1 MGELWNFIKNLLL
14 AESWPARWLCGQWS
28 EFHGWLYII
37 SSVFIAA
44 AYLTIPSYLFILVK
58 KRKDFPFQK
67 IIWLFIAFILAC
79 GLTHLMDALIFWYPA
94 YRLSAFLLFITAIV
108 SWLTVFGML
117 KYLPQLM
124 QMRSPSEMANII
136 NERTAELEASNK
148 SLQKLNLDLDNYVYA
163 ASHNL
168 KSPITNMEGLLTL
181 IQEEVE
187 TGNLPDKILLENM
200 QLSMQRVRSTIQT
213 LTSIIQLEKNPYD
226 DIENIHLPTIL
237 KEILSENELMMKQHH
252 VKILTQFEFLTVEYS
267 LLGMKSI
274 LHNLISNSIKY
285 SHPDRSPLIE
295 IRAYINKD
303 KKKCISIK
311 DNGLGIDLE
320 RNKENIFKLFKRFH
334 THVEGS
340 GIGLYSIKQLIER
353 KNGNIQVLSTLNQGT
368 EFIVTF

>member
-1 MGELWNFIKNLLL
+1 
-14 AESWPARWLCGQWS
+14 
-28 EFHGWLYII
+28 
-37 SSVFIAA
+37 
-44 AYLTIPSYLFILVK
+44 
-58 KRKDFPFQK
+58 
-67 IIWLFIAFILAC
+67 
-79 GLTHLMDALIFWYPA
+79 
-94 YRLSAFLLFITAIV
+94 
-108 SWLTVFGML
+108 
-117 KYLPQLM
+117 
-124 QMRSPSEMANII
+124 
-136 NERTAELEASNK
+136 
-148 SLQKLNLDLDNYVYA
+148 
-163 ASHNL
+163 
-168 KSPITNMEGLLTL
+168 
-181 IQEEVE
+181 
-187 TGNLPDKILLENM
+187 M
-200 QLSMQRVRSTIQT
+200 QLSMQRVTSTIQT

>member
-1 MGELWNFIKNLLL
+1 
-14 AESWPARWLCGQWS
+14 
-28 EFHGWLYII
+28 
-37 SSVFIAA
+37 
-44 AYLTIPSYLFILVK
+44 
-58 KRKDFPFQK
+58 
-67 IIWLFIAFILAC
+67 
-79 GLTHLMDALIFWYPA
+79 
-94 YRLSAFLLFITAIV
+94 
-108 SWLTVFGML
+108 
-117 KYLPQLM
+117 
-124 QMRSPSEMANII
+124 MRSPSEMANII
-136 NERTAELEASNK
+136 NERTAALEASNK

-187 TGNLPDKILLENM
+187 VGNLPDKILLENM
-200 QLSMQRVRSTIQT
+200 QVSMQRVRSTIQT

-226 DIENIHLPTIL
+226 DIEFIHLPTLL
-237 KEILSENELMMKQHH
+237 KELLSENEMMMKQHH
-252 VKILTQFEFLTVEYS
+252 VKVITHFEILSIEYS

-274 LHNLISNSIKY
+274 LQNLISNSIKY

-295 IRAYINKD
+295 IRAYINKEE
-303 KKKCISIK
+303 KKCISIK

-353 KNGNIQVLSTLNQGT
+353 KNGTIEVMSTLNQGT